1 MQAEQTMDT
10 TKKARRK
17 HRAMFRDAKGRW
29 WLDYYTPDGK
39 RRRKIAG
46 KTKADADRMLREIR
60 SAIDG
65 GEYVDPSSAPTFRAF
80 AGIFAERHGQHKA
93 SYQKNARVMER
104 LKDFLGDAKL
114 SRITAGHIEQYRL
127 MRLAEKSA
135 RDGKSALSL
144 TTINREVEVLRAMLG
159 KAVKWGF
166 LGKNPARQVE
176 DYDED
181 NSREKYLSN
190 DEVRRL
196 LRATK
201 RSRSALLR
209 PAVYL
214 ALETGMRKSELLG
227 LRWSDVHFEERQIY
241 VPDTKSG
248 EPRHVPMSRRAH
260 WVLRKLAARNPLGAG
275 WVFESRDREGA
286 KAPALDVKTAWRRAL
301 VRAGIEDFHF
311 HDLRHTM
318 ASHFAMKGG
327 NLYALAMILGHSNP
341 KITIDRYA
349 HLSPEFVNEQR
360 RVMDRTYSPA
370 MNVLVQSAALNGIN
384 TKGCVTQ

>member
-1 MQAEQTMDT
+1 MDRM
-10 TKKARRK
+10 KKPRRK

-46 KTKADADRMLREIR
+46 KTKADADRMLRQIR
-60 SAIDG
+60 SAIDS

-80 AGIFAERHGQHKA
+80 CDIFAERHGQHKA
-93 SYQKNARVMER
+93 SYQKNSRVTER

-127 MRLAEKSA
+127 MRLAEKSG
-135 RDGKSALSL
+135 RDGKSALSR
-144 TTINREVEVLRAMLG
+144 TTINREVEVVRAMLG
-159 KAVKWGF
+159 KAVRWGF
-166 LGKNPARQVE
+166 LAKNPARQVE

-181 NSREKYLSN
+181 NTRERFLSR

-201 RSRSALLR
+201 ESRSTLLR

-227 LRWSDVHFEERQIY
+227 LRWSDVHFEASKILVR
-241 VPDTKSG
+241 DTKSG
-248 EPRHVPMSRRAH
+248 EPRHVPMSRRAR
-260 WVLRKLAARNPLGAG
+260 WLLNKLAARNPLGAG
-275 WVFESRDREGA
+275 WVFESRDRGGA
-286 KAPALDVKTAWRRAL
+286 KAAARDVKKAWRRAL
-301 VRAGIEDFHF
+301 VRAGISDFRF

-360 RVMDRTYSPA
+360 RVMDRTYASVGNGHQTDTKA
-370 MNVLVQSAALNGIN
+370 FSAASRSL
-384 TKGCVTQ
+384 